1 MFANHAIMKGE
12 THQDRRQRLA
22 AHLQKNSS
30 EPIRLAKATSNLFR
44 PRESKPRHILDVT
57 DFNHVL
63 NVDVQTGLIEV
74 EGMAT
79 YEQLVA
85 ATLPNGLM
93 PAVVPQLKSIT
104 IGGAI
109 SGIGIESSS
118 FHHGLVHESVHEMD
132 VLLANGDVVT
142 CTAENEHRDLFFGLP
157 NSYGTLGYILKLKAM
172 CIPIKPY
179 VKLTH
184 IRITDSIDFFS
195 TLKNICTENVDFVDG
210 TVFDRHDHYITV
222 GRFVDEAP
230 YTSDYTYL
238 DIYFRSITTRQED
251 YLSTHDYLWRWDT
264 DWFWCSKNLFLQN
277 ILMRRLLGRKHLNS
291 ITYQK
296 VMRWNTRIN
305 LTSTLNRWLGY
316 HTESVIQD
324 VDIPI
329 NNASKFLDFFHREI
343 GMQPIWICPVKNKS
357 EKNSFPLFPMTQDTL
372 YINFGFWGVI
382 RGRKKLSAGHYNRKV
397 ESMVADLGGIK
408 SLYSS
413 SFYPKNEFWSYYNG
427 TMYQEL
433 KQRYDPNYRLNDL
446 YKKSVLH
453 Q

>member
-1 MFANHAIMKGE
+1 MKNE
-12 THQDRRQRLA
+12 THQDRLQRLA
-22 AHLQKNSS
+22 EHLQKSGS
-30 EPIRLAKATSNLFR
+30 EPVRLAKTTSNLFR
-44 PRESKPRHILDVT
+44 PRESKPRHMLDVT

-63 NVDVQTGLIEV
+63 NVDAQTGLIEV

-85 ATLPNGLM
+85 ATLPKGLM

-118 FHHGLVHESVHEMD
+118 FHHGLVHETVYEMD

-142 CTAENEHRDLFFGLP
+142 CTAKNEHRDLFFGLP

-172 CIPIKPY
+172 GIPIKPY
-179 VKLTH
+179 VQLTH
-184 IRITDSIDFFS
+184 IRITDPIDFFS
-195 TLKNICTENVDFVDG
+195 TLKNICAENVDFVDG
-210 TVFDRHDHYITV
+210 TVFDRDDHYITV

-264 DWFWCSKNLFLQN
+264 DWFWCSKYLFLQN

-296 VMRWNTRIN
+296 VMRWNARIG

-343 GMQPIWICPVKNKS
+343 GMQPIWICPVRHKS
-357 EKNSFPLFPMTQDTL
+357 EKGSFPLFPMTQDTL

-382 RGRKKLSAGHYNRKV
+382 RGRKKLPAGHYNRKV

-413 SFYPKNEFWSYYNG
+413 SFYPENEFWSYYNR

-433 KQRYDPNYRLNDL
+433 KQRYDPNSRLNDL
-446 YKKSVLH
+446 YKKSVLR